1 MANLVGKNI
10 LIVDEVD
17 DTRTTLEY
25 AVRELQKDV
34 EAARRKLGR
43 DKEGEGGETR
53 FSIFVLHVS
62 WIFPIFSVLVNERGE
77 TMIWRLS
84 RKNFF
89 PVSRSVE
96 CRANIPVYTE
106 GYFTLYPPKRILNR
120 YPLTNK
126 KSEQRQTQKRPP
138 PAIHDRQQP
147 IPSSKDSLG
156 RLDLLSV
163 GSYVLP
169 PIRSQTPLYNFV
181 SYYFDKK
188 NQFFEKLC
196 THAPKPAMT
205 NKRGR
210 CCCTGTSM
218 NMTDWQLRKTS
229 IKVGSSR
236 TTEQKRAFFFKGGR
250 LSKECLCVV

>member
-1 MANLVGKNI
+1 MS
-10 LIVDEVD
+10 
-17 DTRTTLEY
+17 
-25 AVRELQKDV
+25 VRQ
-34 EAARRKLGR
+34 
-43 DKEGEGGETR
+43 
-53 FSIFVLHVS
+53 IF
-62 WIFPIFSVLVNERGE
+62 
-77 TMIWRLS
+77 
-84 RKNFF
+84 
-89 PVSRSVE
+89 
-96 CRANIPVYTE
+96 
-106 GYFTLYPPKRILNR
+106 LYEPTLNR

-169 PIRSQTPLYNFV
+169 PIRSQIPLYNFV
-181 SYYFDKK
+181 SYCFDRKK
-188 NQFFEKLC
+188 SKNLKH

-210 CCCTGTSM
+210 CCCTGTST

-229 IKVGSSR
+229 IRVGFSR
-236 TTEQKRAFFFKGGR
+236 AAEQKRAFFFRGTPF
-250 LSKECLCVV
+250 